1 MLYSDRQVGYSIIG
15 PGFVGKLIASQMQV
29 NNIYTRTNLDS
40 LPNLSH
46 DTIILA
52 APTGNRIVV
61 NQDPRRDR
69 DDCAGIVDTLKRTQ
83 FNRIVYISTVDVFV
97 ESSYGQNRLW
107 LEQQIQQFP
116 NQTILR
122 LPSLC
127 DPSIK
132 KNVLFDLANRQWLE
146 KVSLDSTIQWY
157 PTNRLT
163 QDITYAIDNNISELN
178 LVSAPVC
185 NRDIVSKFAPD
196 LLERLGCNT
205 VTPVYYDV
213 KSLDGQYWI
222 NNKCIWLELEKSFI
236 QLNGDR

>member
-1 MLYSDRQVGYSIIG
+1 MLYSGSGYSIIG
-15 PGFVGKLIASQMQV
+15 PGFVGKLIASQLHV
-29 NNIYTRTNLDS
+29 DHSYNRTNLDS

-61 NQDPRRDR
+61 NQDTIRDL
-69 DDCAGIVDTLKRTQ
+69 DDCTSIVDALKRTQ

-97 ESSYGQNRLW
+97 ESNYGQNRLW

-116 NQTILR
+116 NHIILR

-146 KVSLDSTIQWY
+146 KVSLESDIQWY
-157 PTNRLT
+157 PTNRLA
-163 QDITYAIDNNISELN
+163 QDITYAIEHNISELN

-196 LLERLGCNT
+196 LLKRLGCNT
-205 VTPVYYDV
+205 ATPVYYDI
-213 KSLDGQYWI
+213 KSLNGQYWI
-222 NNKCIWLELEKSFI
+222 DNECMWSELEKSFI
-236 QLNGDR
+236 QLIGDR

>member
-1 MLYSDRQVGYSIIG
+1 MLYSGIGYSIIG
-15 PGFVGKLIASQMQV
+15 PGFVGKLIASQLQV
-29 NNIYTRTNLDS
+29 NNSYNRTNLDS

-61 NQDPRRDR
+61 NLDPQRDR

-83 FNRIVYISTVDVFV
+83 FNRIVYISTVDVFL

-116 NQTILR
+116 NHTILR

-132 KNVLFDLANRQWLE
+132 KNVLFDLANRQWLD

-163 QDITYAIDNNISELN
+163 QDITYVINNNIAELN

-196 LLERLGCNT
+196 LLERLGRNT
-205 VTPVYYDV
+205 VTPVYYDI

-222 NNKCIWLELEKSFI
+222 DDECMWSELEKSFI
-236 QLNGDR
+236 QLIGDR

>member
-1 MLYSDRQVGYSIIG
+1 MLYSDSQVGYSIIG
-15 PGFVGKLIASQMQV
+15 PGFVGQLISSQLHV
-29 NNIYTRTNLDS
+29 NNSYTRINLDS

-61 NQDPRRDR
+61 NLDPQRDR

-83 FNRIVYISTVDVFV
+83 FNRIVYISTVDVFL
-97 ESSYGQNRLW
+97 ESRYGQNRLW
-107 LEQQIQQFP
+107 LEQQIRQFP
-116 NQTILR
+116 NHTILR

-132 KNVLFDLANRQWLE
+132 KNVLFDLANRQWLD

-157 PTNRLT
+157 PTNRLA
-163 QDITYAIDNNISELN
+163 QDITYAIDNNITELN

-185 NRDIVSKFAPD
+185 NRDIVSKFTPD
-196 LLERLGCNT
+196 LLEQLEKNT
-205 VTPVYYDV
+205 ATAVYYDV
-213 KSLDGQYWI
+213 KSSNGQYWI
-222 NNKCIWLELEKSFI
+222 DTQLMWEELGSSFKKI
-236 QLNGDR
+236 QQHA

>member
-1 MLYSDRQVGYSIIG
+1 
-15 PGFVGKLIASQMQV
+15 
-29 NNIYTRTNLDS
+29 
-40 LPNLSH
+40 LSH

-61 NQDPRRDR
+61 NQDTIRDL
-69 DDCAGIVDTLKRTQ
+69 DDCTSIVDALKRTQ

-97 ESSYGQNRLW
+97 ESNYGQNRLW

-116 NQTILR
+116 NHIILR

-146 KVSLDSTIQWY
+146 KVSLESDIQWY
-157 PTNRLT
+157 PTNRLA
-163 QDITYAIDNNISELN
+163 QDITYAIEHNISELN

-196 LLERLGCNT
+196 LLKRLGCNT
-205 VTPVYYDV
+205 ATPVYYDI
-213 KSLDGQYWI
+213 KSLNGQYWI
-222 NNKCIWLELEKSFI
+222 DNECMWSELEKSFI
-236 QLNGDR
+236 QLIGDR

>member
-1 MLYSDRQVGYSIIG
+1 MLYSGIGYSIIG

-29 NNIYTRTNLDS
+29 NHIYTRTNLDS
-40 LPNLSH
+40 LLNLSH

-52 APTGNRIVV
+52 APTGNRIAVT
-61 NQDPRRDR
+61 QDPQQDL
-69 DDCAGIVDTLKRTQ
+69 DDCAGIVDALKRTQ
-83 FNRIVYISTVDVFV
+83 FNRIVHISTVDVFV

-116 NQTILR
+116 NHNILR

-132 KNVLFDLANRQWLE
+132 KNVLFDLANQQWLD

-157 PTNRLT
+157 PTNRLS

-185 NRDIVSKFAPD
+185 NRDIVSKFVPD
-196 LLERLGCNT
+196 LLEKLEKNT
-205 VTPVYYDV
+205 STAVYYDV
-213 KSLDGQYWI
+213 KSSNGQYWI
-222 NNKCIWLELEKSFI
+222 DTQLIWEELGSSFKKI
-236 QLNGDR
+236 QQHA